1 MRVATIDIG
10 TNSVLLLVAERRNG
24 AVVPVLERATI
35 TRLGRGVDKT
45 RVFDP
50 AAVEATLACLAAYA
64 EEIRGAGVTRVDVVG
79 TSAMRDAR
87 GGEDFRDRAAA
98 LLGVA
103 PRIISGHEE
112 AELTFAGALSGL
124 EIEGPALVFD
134 LGGGS
139 TELIRGEVRAGV
151 STLASALSI
160 DVGSVRLTERC
171 LPSDPPSTAEI
182 AEVRRTTRALL
193 DAALVTLGAPVTP
206 VAPEPAA
213 QLVGVAGTVTT
224 LAAYALG
231 VAPYDP
237 SRIHGAR
244 ISAETIARSAHDL
257 AALTVAQRRALPTID
272 PKRADV
278 IVAGAVITDEILTW
292 SRPFTRGD
300 LLVSDRGVRW
310 GLAARLLEGSTIAA
324 SGP

>member
-10 TNSVLLLVAERRNG
+10 TNSVLLLVAERRDG
-24 AVVPVLERATI
+24 AIVPVIERATI
-35 TRLGRGVDKT
+35 TRLGRGVDRT
-45 RVFDP
+45 RELDP
-50 AAVEATLACLAAYA
+50 AAIASTLACLGAYA
-64 EEIRGAGVTRVDVVG
+64 DEIRGAGVARVDVVG

-139 TELIRGEVRAGV
+139 TELIRGAVRAGV

-171 LPSDPPSTAEI
+171 LASDPPLADEI

-193 DAALVTLGAPVTP
+193 DAALLTLGAS
-206 VAPEPAA
+206 VAPEAAA

-224 LAAYALG
+224 LAAFALG

-237 SRIHGAR
+237 ARIHGAR

-257 AALTVAQRRALPTID
+257 AALSLAQRRALPTIE

-278 IVAGAVITDEILTW
+278 IVAGAVITDEILAW

-310 GLAARLLEGSTIAA
+310 GLAAQLLEGSTIAG
-324 SGP
+324 SGPK

>member
-10 TNSVLLLVAERRNG
+10 TNSVLLLVAERRDG
-24 AVVPVLERATI
+24 AIAPVLERATI

-45 RVFDP
+45 RELDP

-64 EEIRGAGVTRVDVVG
+64 EEIRRAGAERVDVVG

-87 GGEDFRDRAAA
+87 GGEGFRDRAAA

-112 AELTFAGALSGL
+112 AELTFAGALAGL
-124 EIEGPALVFD
+124 EIQGPALVFD

-139 TELIRGEVRAGV
+139 TELIRGEVRDGAA
-151 STLASALSI
+151 SLASALSL

-171 LPSDPPSTAEI
+171 LASDPPLAEEI
-182 AEVRRTTRALL
+182 AAVRRTTRALL
-193 DAALVTLGAPVTP
+193 DAASIELGAFGT
-206 VAPEPAA
+206 AA

-224 LAAYALG
+224 IAAYALG
-231 VAPYDP
+231 VAPYDAG
-237 SRIHGAR
+237 RIHGAR
-244 ISAETIARSAHDL
+244 ISGEAVARAAREL
-257 AALTVAQRRALPTID
+257 AALTVAQRRALPTIE

-278 IVAGAVITDEILTW
+278 IVAGAVITDEILAW

-310 GLAARLLEGSTIAA
+310 GLAAQLLQGSTSAG
-324 SGP
+324 SSP

>member
-10 TNSVLLLVAERRNG
+10 TNSVLLLVAERRDG
-24 AVVPVLERATI
+24 VTAAVLERATI
-35 TRLGRGVDKT
+35 TRLGRGVDRT
-45 RVFDP
+45 RAFDP
-50 AAVEATLACLAAYA
+50 AAVEATLACLGDYA
-64 EEIRGAGVTRVDVVG
+64 GEIRRAGAARVDVVG
-79 TSAMRDAR
+79 TSAMRDAH

-103 PRIISGHEE
+103 PRVISGHEE

-124 EIEGPALVFD
+124 EIQGAALVFD

-139 TELIRGEVRAGV
+139 TELIRGSVDAG
-151 STLASALSI
+151 SATLASALSV

-171 LPSDPPSTAEI
+171 LASDPPSADEI

-193 DAALVTLGAPVTP
+193 DAALISLGSPGP
-206 VAPEPAA
+206 DA

-224 LAAYALG
+224 LAAFALG
-231 VAPYDP
+231 VAPYDAA
-237 SRIHGAR
+237 RIHGAR
-244 ISAETIARSAHDL
+244 ISAEEIARATREL
-257 AALTVAQRRALPTID
+257 AALPVAQRRAIPTIE

-278 IVAGAVITDEILTW
+278 IVAGAIITEEILAW

-310 GLAARLLEGSTIAA
+310 GLAARLLEGSTIRESA
-324 SGP
+324 P

>member
-1 MRVATIDIG
+1 MRAATIDIG
-10 TNSVLLLVAERRNG
+10 TNSVLLLVAELRDG
-24 AVVPVLERATI
+24 VVAPVIERATI

-45 RVFDP
+45 RTFDP
-50 AAVEATLACLAAYA
+50 AAVEATLACLGEYA
-64 EEIRGAGVTRVDVVG
+64 EEIRRAGAARVDVVG

-87 GGEDFRDRAAA
+87 GGEHFRDRAAA
-98 LLGVA
+98 LLGVP
-103 PRIISGHEE
+103 PRVISGDEE

-139 TELIRGEVRAGV
+139 TELIRGVVRKGSA
-151 STLASALSI
+151 TLASAISI

-171 LPSDPPSTAEI
+171 LPTDPPLPEEI
-182 AEVRRTTRALL
+182 SAVRRTTRALL
-193 DAALVTLGAPVTP
+193 DEALIKLGAPG
-206 VAPEPAA
+206 PAA
-213 QLVGVAGTVTT
+213 QLVGAAGTVTT
-224 LAAYALG
+224 LAAFALG

-237 SRIHGAR
+237 TRVHGAR
-244 ISAETIARSAHDL
+244 LSAEIIARASHDL
-257 AALTVAQRRALPTID
+257 AAMPLAQRRAIPTIE

-278 IVAGAVITDEILTW
+278 IVAGAVITEEILAW

-310 GLAARLLEGSTIAA
+310 GLAARLLQGSTIAQ
-324 SGP
+324 SVP

>member
-193 DAALVTLGAPVTP
+193 DAALVTLGAPET
-206 VAPEPAA
+206 AA

-224 LAAYALG
+224 LAAFALG

-244 ISAETIARSAHDL
+244 ISAETIARSVHDL

>member
-10 TNSVLLLVAERRNG
+10 TNSVLLLVAERRDG
-24 AVVPVLERATI
+24 AVVPVIERATI

-45 RVFDP
+45 RAFDP
-50 AAVEATLACLAAYA
+50 SAVEATLACLGEYA
-64 EEIRGAGVTRVDVVG
+64 EEIRRAGAARVDVVG

-87 GGEDFRDRAAA
+87 GGEDFRERAAA
-98 LLGVA
+98 LLGVP
-103 PRIISGHEE
+103 PRVISGDEE
-112 AELTFAGALSGL
+112 AALTFAGALSGL

-139 TELIRGEVRAGV
+139 TELIRGVVRAGSAV
-151 STLASALSI
+151 LASALSV

-171 LPSDPPSTAEI
+171 LLSDPPLAEEI
-182 AEVRRTTRALL
+182 AAVRRTTRALL
-193 DAALVTLGAPVTP
+193 DAALVTLGAP
-206 VAPEPAA
+206 EPAT

-237 SRIHGAR
+237 TRIHGAR
-244 ISAETIARSAHDL
+244 ISAEIIARSARDL
-257 AALTVAQRRALPTID
+257 AALTLAERRAIPTIE

-278 IVAGAVITDEILTW
+278 IVAGAVITEEIVAW
-292 SRPFTRGD
+292 SQSFTRGD

-310 GLAARLLEGSTIAA
+310 GLAARLLEGSTIAETA
-324 SGP
+324 P

>member
-10 TNSVLLLVAERRNG
+10 TNSVLLLVAERRDG
-24 AVVPVLERATI
+24 AVVPVIERATI
-35 TRLGRGVDKT
+35 TRLGRGVDRT
-45 RVFDP
+45 RAFDP
-50 AAVEATLACLAAYA
+50 AAVEATLACLGEYA
-64 EEIRGAGVTRVDVVG
+64 EEIRRAGAERVDVVG

-98 LLGVA
+98 LLGVS
-103 PRIISGHEE
+103 PRVISGDEE
-112 AELTFAGALSGL
+112 AALTFAGALSGL

-139 TELIRGEVRAGV
+139 TELIRGVVRAG
-151 STLASALSI
+151 SATLASALSI

-171 LPSDPPSTAEI
+171 LASDPPLPEEI
-182 AEVRRTTRALL
+182 AAVRRTTRALL
-193 DAALVTLGAPVTP
+193 DAALVTLVTLG
-206 VAPEPAA
+206 APEPAA

-237 SRIHGAR
+237 TRVHGAR
-244 ISAETIARSAHDL
+244 ITAEIIARSAREL
-257 AALTVAQRRALPTID
+257 AALTLAQRRAIPTIE

-278 IVAGAVITDEILTW
+278 IVAGAVITEEIVAW

-310 GLAARLLEGSTIAA
+310 GLAARLLEGSTIAE
-324 SGP
+324 SVP

>member
-10 TNSVLLLVAERRNG
+10 TNSVLLLVAERRDG
-24 AVVPVLERATI
+24 AIVPVLERATI
-35 TRLGRGVDKT
+35 TRLGRGVD
-45 RVFDP
+45 RSREFDP
-50 AAVEATLACLAAYA
+50 AAVEATLACLAGYA
-64 EEIRGAGVTRVDVVG
+64 TEIAGAGVARLDVVG

-87 GGEDFRDRAAA
+87 GGEDFRARAAA
-98 LLGVA
+98 LLGQE
-103 PRIISGHEE
+103 PRVISGEEE

-124 EIEGPALVFD
+124 TIEGPALVFD

-139 TELIRGEVRAGV
+139 TELIRGAVQSGAA
-151 STLASALSI
+151 TLARAVSI

-171 LPSDPPSTAEI
+171 LLSDPPRPEEI
-182 AEVRRTTRALL
+182 AEVRRTARAEL
-193 DAALVTLGAPVTP
+193 DAALSAIGAL

-231 VAPYDP
+231 VAPYDAA
-237 SRIHGAR
+237 RIHGAR
-244 ISAETIARSAHDL
+244 LTAELVSRSSREL
-257 AALTVAQRRALPTID
+257 AALTLAQRRALPSIE

-278 IVAGAVITDEILTW
+278 IVAGALVTEEILAW
-292 SRPFTRGD
+292 ARPFTRGD

-310 GLAARLLEGSTIAA
+310 GLAARLLEGSTIAET
-324 SGP
+324 SP

>member
-10 TNSVLLLVAERRNG
+10 TNSVLLLVAERRDG
-24 AVVPVLERATI
+24 VIVPVVERAAV
-35 TRLGRGVDKT
+35 TRLGRGVDRT
-45 RVFDP
+45 RTFDP
-50 AAVEATLACLAAYA
+50 AAVEATLACLADYA
-64 EEIRGAGVTRVDVVG
+64 EEIRRAGASRVDVVG
-79 TSAMRDAR
+79 TSAMRDAA

-98 LLGVA
+98 LLGVP
-103 PRIISGHEE
+103 PRVISGNEE

-139 TELIRGEVRAGV
+139 TELIRGDVRAGAA
-151 STLASALSI
+151 TLARAVSV

-171 LPSDPPSTAEI
+171 LASDPPRPEEL
-182 AEVRRTTRALL
+182 AEVRRTARALL
-193 DAALVTLGAPVTP
+193 DAALITIGAP
-206 VAPEPAA
+206 APAA

-231 VAPYDP
+231 VAPYDA
-237 SRIHGAR
+237 SRVHGAR
-244 ISAETIARSAHDL
+244 ISAEVIARSVRDL
-257 AALTVAQRRALPTID
+257 AALSVAQRRMIPTIE

-278 IVAGAVITDEILTW
+278 IVAGAVVTDEILAW
-292 SRPFTRGD
+292 ARPFTRGD

-310 GLAARLLEGSTIAA
+310 GLAARLLQGSTIAE

>member
-10 TNSVLLLVAERRNG
+10 TNSVLLLVAERRAG
-24 AVVPVLERATI
+24 AIVPVVERATI
-35 TRLGRGVDKT
+35 TRLGRGVDRT
-45 RVFDP
+45 RIFDP
-50 AAVEATLACLAAYA
+50 AAVEATLACLGEYA
-64 EEIRGAGVTRVDVVG
+64 EEIRRAGAVRVDVVG
-79 TSAMRDAR
+79 TSAMRDAA

-98 LLGVA
+98 LLGA
-103 PRIISGHEE
+103 PPRVISGDEE

-139 TELIRGEVRAGV
+139 TELIRGAVHAGV
-151 STLASALSI
+151 ATLARAVSV

-171 LPSDPPSTAEI
+171 LASDPPRPEEI

-193 DAALVTLGAPVTP
+193 DAALITIG
-206 VAPEPAA
+206 APEPAA

-237 SRIHGAR
+237 TRVHGAR
-244 ISAETIARSAHDL
+244 ISAPEIARSAREL
-257 AALTVAQRRALPTID
+257 AALTVAQRRAIATIE

-278 IVAGAVITDEILTW
+278 IVAGAVVTDEILAW
-292 SRPFTRGD
+292 ARPFTRGD

-310 GLAARLLEGSTIAA
+310 GLAARLLQGSTIAE

>member
-10 TNSVLLLVAERRNG
+10 TNSVLLLVAERRDG
-24 AVVPVLERATI
+24 AIVPVIERATI
-35 TRLGRGVDKT
+35 TRLGRGVDRT
-45 RVFDP
+45 RVLEP
-50 AAVEATLACLAAYA
+50 AAIESTLACLGAYA
-64 EEIRGAGVTRVDVVG
+64 DEIRGAGVERVDVVG

-139 TELIRGEVRAGV
+139 TELIRGEVRAGCA
-151 STLASALSI
+151 TLASALSL

-171 LPSDPPSTAEI
+171 LASDPPREDEL

-193 DAALVTLGAPVTP
+193 DAALIELGALGLDQG
-206 VAPEPAA
+206 A

-224 LAAYALG
+224 LAAFALD

-237 SRIHGAR
+237 RRIHGAR
-244 ISAETIARSAHDL
+244 LGAEAIARAAREL
-257 AALTVAQRRALPTID
+257 AALTVAQRRALPTIE

-278 IVAGAVITDEILTW
+278 IVAGAVITDEILAW

-310 GLAARLLEGSTIAA
+310 GLAARLLEGSTIAG
-324 SGP
+324 SDPK